1 MCLYT
6 KMICPQK
13 ARKDI
18 ICYKIVKKKKHKT
31 GDKKYRTPCQNYPIR
46 FHQLIKAK
54 EETIRAEKYTGV
66 SILLQDLYIVEEGYI
81 HCCTTIEHAKN
92 WIKANY
98 MLFVHNRK
106 QPYRWAIIRCVIH
119 KGTLYYKSHT
129 GLEICAKQIF
139 TRGIELES

>member
-1 MCLYT
+1 
-6 KMICPQK
+6 MICPQR

-46 FHQLIKAK
+46 LYQLIKAK
-54 EETIRAEKYTGV
+54 EETIRAKKYTGIN
-66 SILLQDLYIVEEGYI
+66 ILLQDLYIVREGYI
-81 HCCTTIEHAKN
+81 HCCTNIEYAKK
-92 WIKANY
+92 WIRANY
-98 MLFVHNRK
+98 MLFAHNNT

-119 KGTLYYKSHT
+119 KGALYYKSNDDN
-129 GLEICAKQIF
+129 EICAKEIF

>member
-6 KMICPQK
+6 KMICPQR

-46 FHQLIKAK
+46 LHQLIKAK
-54 EETIRAEKYTGV
+54 EETIRAEKYRGM
-66 SILLQDLYIVEEGYI
+66 SILLQEVEEGYI
-81 HCCTTIEHAKN
+81 HCCTNVEYAKN
-92 WIKANY
+92 WIKRNY
-98 MLFVHNRK
+98 RLFIHHRK

-119 KGTLYYKSHT
+119 KGTLYYKSYDSN
-129 GLEICAKQIF
+129 EICAKEIF